1 MVVPANARNVM
12 SRTNIIRLGD
22 SGLRG
27 TTAPFIKEKAGV
39 RGV

>member
-1 MVVPANARNVM
+1 MVVPAKARKVII
-12 SRTNIIRLGD
+12 RTNIMRFGD

-39 RGV
+39 RS